1 MLEKLLQLLAEG
13 GLYRYEDLM
22 NRLGTSRPMLEA
34 MIEELA
40 RLGYLRP
47 VNNQCGHSCTLCPK
61 AQCLMSDGG
70 RLWTLTE
77 KGSRAL
83 PKASYQ

>member
-22 NRLGTSRPMLEA
+22 ERLAVSRAMVEA
-34 MIEELA
+34 MVEELV

-47 VNNQCGHSCTLCPK
+47 IHNQCGTSCALCAK
-61 AQCLMSDGG
+61 GHCLVSEGDH
-70 RLWTLTE
+70 LWGLTE
-77 KGSRAL
+77 KATSL
-83 PKASYQ
+83 LQKTLHQ